1 MEEDEKGHNKDRTIE
16 PVPGLVPGGLVLYTI
31 EPVPGLVPG
40 RLVLYTIEP
49 VPGLVPGG
57 LDL

>member
-16 PVPGLVPGGLVLYTI
+16 PVSDLVPSG
-31 EPVPGLVPG
+31 
-40 RLVLYTIEP
+40 LVLYTIEP